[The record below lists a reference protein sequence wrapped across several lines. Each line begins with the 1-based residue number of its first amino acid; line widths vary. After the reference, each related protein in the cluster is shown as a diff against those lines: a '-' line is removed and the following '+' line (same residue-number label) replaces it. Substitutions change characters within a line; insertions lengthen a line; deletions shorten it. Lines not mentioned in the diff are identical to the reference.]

1 MVFKVK
7 ILTDFFVVVANVP
20 SHNKY
25 TFPYDGG
32 IRLKQIP
39 KTTFRFLK
47 TKLEISRR
55 NCKPGLKFKQ
65 NFCFRFFLNGFKNDF
80 TLNGVGG
87 IFKDH
92 FSFYLV

>member
-7 ILTDFFVVVANVP
+7 ILTDFFVVFANVP

-39 KTTFRFLK
+39 KL
-47 TKLEISRR
+47 LLDS
-55 NCKPGLKFKQ
+55 
-65 NFCFRFFLNGFKNDF
+65 
-80 TLNGVGG
+80 
-87 IFKDH
+87 
-92 FSFYLV
+92 